1 MRVCQPRLRQQL
13 GRLENTEIKGYWE
26 NEARDFTPWLADE
39 QNIGLLGE
47 TIRLELE
54 VRSQEQSVGPFRAD
68 IVCVDTVSGRTVL
81 IENQLERTDHSHLGQ
96 LLTYAAGLDAIVIVW
111 IAQRF
116 TDEHRA
122 AVDWLNRITDDSVS
136 FFGLEI
142 ELWRIGNSPPA
153 PKFNMVAKPNEWTKP
168 LPQPG
173 LTDTQRLYRE
183 YWTALREHLEASRS
197 SIRMGKPQPQ
207 TWMTFPVGRN
217 YFYLTAAIS
226 KTKKSIAI
234 YLVIYGSDRLAHF
247 HLLQRQES
255 KIKERL
261 GPDLEAN
268 CRSTTPISSTSISPS
283 TWGRRTT
290 DRTVLV
296 RIHAGRSKDERN
308 NAAWTPR
315 EYGDQG
321 VLGE

>member
-1 MRVCQPRLRQQL
+1 MKETTEL
-13 GRLENTEIKGYWE
+13 GRLRRIDVRAYWE
-26 NEARDFTPWLADE
+26 NEAGEFTPWLADE

-142 ELWRIGNSPPA
+142 ELWQIGNSPPA

-168 LPQPG
+168 PLPPP

-183 YWTALREHLEASRS
+183 YWTALREHLEASKS

-226 KTKKSIAI
+226 KTKKSIAV

-255 KIKERL
+255 EIKERL
-261 GPDLEAN
+261 GLDLEW
-268 CRSTTPISSTSISPS
+268 REMPEKKESQI
-283 TWGRRTT
+283 RRTLK
-290 DRTVLV
+290 DIDPADKGDWPRQHEIIRQGLEEFHDALSSRVKSLD
-296 RIHAGRSKDERN
+296 AGEWEPEEVE
-308 NAAWTPR
+308 A
-315 EYGDQG
+315 
-321 VLGE
+321 

>member
-1 MRVCQPRLRQQL
+1 M
-13 GRLENTEIKGYWE
+13 
-26 NEARDFTPWLADE
+26 
-39 QNIGLLGE
+39 
-47 TIRLELE
+47 
-54 VRSQEQSVGPFRAD
+54 
-68 IVCVDTVSGRTVL
+68 CVDTVSGRTVL

-261 GPDLEAN
+261 GPDLEW
-268 CRSTTPISSTSISPS
+268 REMRERKESQI
-283 TWGRRTT
+283 RRTLKDVDPADT
-290 DRTVLV
+290 GDWPRQHDIIRQGLEKFHDAFSSRVKSLD
-296 RIHAGRSKDERN
+296 AGEWEPEEVE
-308 NAAWTPR
+308 A
-315 EYGDQG
+315 
-321 VLGE
+321 